1 VSLKVGKDDQQQYT
15 RREHQEAGICQ
26 NSSLWGVPGNST
38 VINHSKYVVQQ
49 PRDIHVRMVDLKDF

>member
-1 VSLKVGKDDQQQYT
+1 MSFKVGKDDQQQYT
-15 RREHQEAGICQ
+15 RREHQEAGIGQ